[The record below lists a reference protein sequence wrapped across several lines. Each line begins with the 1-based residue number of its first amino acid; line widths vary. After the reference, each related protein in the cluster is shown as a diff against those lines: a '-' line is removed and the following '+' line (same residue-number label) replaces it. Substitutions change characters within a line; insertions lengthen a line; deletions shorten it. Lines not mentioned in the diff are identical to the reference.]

1 MNEHGDTM
9 ARRSFLAGTVAAA
22 AAVSAGR
29 GLGAESA
36 KEARAN
42 AGGVSLR
49 DKFFGCIAGCHIGSA
64 MGAPVEGWSYE
75 RIEKEYGLLDKLLPY
90 SHYGKKDWV
99 REPGTTEDGVERQK
113 LMITAILEKQ
123 DRINAEDLRRAW
135 VDHMNPN
142 AAGLVSEPFEGALLA
157 MAKTHIPAS
166 DIGKYC
172 DYSGLVS
179 LSRSCH
185 PIGLI
190 NAGDIRG
197 AIDDIREVG
206 QLYNTANSRGIL
218 WAEVTVTA
226 IAAATKS
233 GATVDSVIGAVFDNC
248 DKVDTRSSA
257 RRHSRRNRAG
267 AETHRQL
274 QRCARD
280 APEVRRHLQRHGDR
294 LAHSYANEMVTK
306 AICVLRMTKGNTWE
320 AMKAGVNMGRD
331 TDCLTAVA
339 AGMSGAL
346 SGAGSIPPEIIRQA
360 DHATSVN
367 PHTNSKRTL
376 RETSDGLYNAFKARL
391 ARMKT
396 YIDEMDAASDAS
408 QRRFIRRSR
417 VKAGVSAKL
426 SSFARK
432 LPLQLSLVTAAAPVP
447 TSGGC

>member
-1 MNEHGDTM
+1 MRENPDMM
-9 ARRSFLAGTVAAA
+9 ARRSFLGGALAVAA
-22 AAVSAGR
+22 VGSVP
-29 GLGAESA
+29 
-36 KEARAN
+36 ARARPEP
-42 AGGVSLR
+42 AEGASKETPRGVSLQ

-75 RIEKEYGLLDKLLPY
+75 RIEREHGLLDKLRSY
-90 SHYGKKDWV
+90 TAYGKRDWV

-113 LMITAILEKQ
+113 LMITAIIEKQ

-142 AAGLVSEPFEGALLA
+142 AAGLVSEPFEGPLLA
-157 MAKTHIPAS
+157 MAKTHIVAA

-190 NAGDIRG
+190 NAGDVHG

-218 WAEVTVTA
+218 WAEVTVVA
-226 IAAATKS
+226 IAAATKP
-233 GATVDSVIGAVFDNC
+233 GATVDSVIGVVFDNC
-248 DKVDTRSSA
+248 DEVDTRFFRPA
-257 RRHSRRNRAG
+257 GIRGEIERALKLTADCTDVRDMRRKFDSLYSGAG
-267 AETHRQL
+267 LVYAQ
-274 QRCARD
+274 
-280 APEVRRHLQRHGDR
+280 
-294 LAHSYANEMVTK
+294 SYANEIVTK

-339 AGMSGAL
+339 AGITGAL
-346 SGAGSIPPEIIRQA
+346 SGAGSIPPEIIKQV
-360 DHATSVN
+360 DYATSVN

-376 RETSDGLYNAFKARL
+376 RESSDGLYNAFKARL
-391 ARMKT
+391 TKMKT
-396 YIDEMDAASDAS
+396 YAQEMDA
-408 QRRFIRRSR
+408 
-417 VKAGVSAKL
+417 
-426 SSFARK
+426 
-432 LPLQLSLVTAAAPVP
+432 T
-447 TSGGC
+447 

>member
-1 MNEHGDTM
+1 
-9 ARRSFLAGTVAAA
+9 LAVAGAAA
-22 AAVSAGR
+22 TGNGR
-29 GLGAESA
+29 ALGQATQTGSVA
-36 KEARAN
+36 
-42 AGGVSLR
+42 LR
-49 DKFFGCIAGCHIGSA
+49 EKFFGCIAGCHIGSA
-64 MGAPVEGWSYE
+64 MGAPVEGWSYD
-75 RIEKEYGLLDKLLPY
+75 RIEKEHGLLDRLLPY
-90 SHYGKKDWV
+90 SHYGRKDWV

-113 LMITAILEKQ
+113 LMITAIIEKQ

-157 MAKTHIPAS
+157 MARTHIPAT

-197 AIDDIREVG
+197 AIDDVREVG
-206 QLYNTANSRGIL
+206 QLYNTANSRGVL

-226 IAAATKS
+226 IAAATKP

-248 DKVDTRSSA
+248 DKVDTRFFRPAGIRGEIERALSLTADCSDVRDM
-257 RRHSRRNRAG
+257 RRKFDSMYSG
-267 AETHRQL
+267 SGM
-274 QRCARD
+274 
-280 APEVRRHLQRHGDR
+280 VY
-294 LAHSYANEMVTK
+294 AHSYANEIVAK
-306 AICVLRMTKGNTWE
+306 AICVLQMTQGNTWE

-339 AGMSGAL
+339 AGICGAL
-346 SGAGSIPPEIIRQA
+346 SGADSIPAEILKQA

-376 RETSDGLYNAFKARL
+376 RENSDGLYNAFKARL
-391 ARMKT
+391 ARMKA
-396 YIDEMDAASDAS
+396 YADEMDHA
-408 QRRFIRRSR
+408 
-417 VKAGVSAKL
+417 
-426 SSFARK
+426 
-432 LPLQLSLVTAAAPVP
+432 
-447 TSGGC
+447 

>member
-1 MNEHGDTM
+1 MNEHGGAM
-9 ARRSFLAGTVAAA
+9 ARRSFLAGTVAAVA
-22 AAVSAGR
+22 ASAASAGQ
-29 GLGAESA
+29 GT
-36 KEARAN
+36 KETKGN
-42 AGGVSLR
+42 TGGVSLR
-49 DKFFGCIAGCHIGSA
+49 EKFFGCIAGCHIGSA
-64 MGAPVEGWSYE
+64 MGAPVEGWPYE
-75 RIEKEYGLLDKLLPY
+75 RIEKEHGLLDKLLPY
-90 SHYGKKDWV
+90 SAYGKRDWV

-123 DRINAEDLRRAW
+123 DRINADLRRAW

-190 NAGDIRG
+190 NAGDVRG
-197 AIDDIREVG
+197 AIDDIREIG

-248 DKVDTRSSA
+248 DKVDTRFFRPA
-257 RRHSRRNRAG
+257 GIRGEIERALKHT
-267 AETHRQL
+267 ADCSDVRQMR
-274 QRCARD
+274 QKFD
-280 APEVRRHLQRHGDR
+280 ALYSGTGIVY
-294 LAHSYANEMVTK
+294 AHSYANEIVTK

-339 AGMSGAL
+339 GGISGAL
-346 SGAGSIPPEIIRQA
+346 SGADSIPSEIIKQA
-360 DHATSVN
+360 DYATSVN

-376 RETSDGLYNAFKARL
+376 RETSDGLYNAFKTRL

-396 YIDEMDAASDAS
+396 YISEMDA
-408 QRRFIRRSR
+408 
-417 VKAGVSAKL
+417 V
-426 SSFARK
+426 
-432 LPLQLSLVTAAAPVP
+432 
-447 TSGGC
+447 

>member
-1 MNEHGDTM
+1 MGSLAVAGAASVPNGSAAEQV
-9 ARRSFLAGTVAAA
+9 ARTSQV
-22 AAVSAGR
+22 
-29 GLGAESA
+29 GLRE
-36 KEARAN
+36 
-42 AGGVSLR
+42 
-49 DKFFGCIAGCHIGSA
+49 KFFGCIAGCHIGSA
-64 MGAPVEGWSYE
+64 MGAPVEGWSYD
-75 RIEKEYGLLDKLLPY
+75 RIEKEHGLLDKLLPY
-90 SHYGKKDWV
+90 SHYGRKDWV

-157 MAKTHIPAS
+157 MAKTHIPAG

-190 NAGDIRG
+190 NAGDIQG

-226 IAAATKS
+226 IAAATKP

-248 DKVDTRSSA
+248 DKVDTRFFRTAGIRGELERALSLTA
-257 RRHSRRNRAG
+257 GCADVRDMRRKFDSMYSG
-267 AETHRQL
+267 SGM
-274 QRCARD
+274 
-280 APEVRRHLQRHGDR
+280 VY
-294 LAHSYANEMVTK
+294 AHSYANEIVTK
-306 AICVLRMTKGNTWE
+306 AICVLRMTQGNTWE

-339 AGMSGAL
+339 AGICGAL
-346 SGAGSIPPEIIRQA
+346 SGADSIPPGIIKQA
-360 DHATSVN
+360 DYATSLN

-376 RETSDGLYNAFKARL
+376 RENSDGLYNAFKTRL
-391 ARMKT
+391 AKMKT
-396 YIDEMDAASDAS
+396 YAGEMEDA
-408 QRRFIRRSR
+408 
-417 VKAGVSAKL
+417 
-426 SSFARK
+426 
-432 LPLQLSLVTAAAPVP
+432 
-447 TSGGC
+447 

>member
-1 MNEHGDTM
+1 MGQQVDAI
-9 ARRSFLAGTVAAA
+9 ARRSFLMGSLAAG
-22 AAVSAGR
+22 AAVSASR
-29 GLGAESA
+29 GLAAGQSDPI
-36 KEARAN
+36 RPN
-42 AGGVSLR
+42 AGPVSLR

-75 RIEKEYGLLDKLLPY
+75 RIEQEHGLLEKLLPY

-113 LMITAILEKQ
+113 LMITAIIEKQ

-135 VDHMNPN
+135 VEHMNPN

-157 MAKTHIPAS
+157 MAKTHIPAT

-190 NAGDIRG
+190 NAGDIQG
-197 AIDDIREVG
+197 AIDDVREVG

-226 IAAATKS
+226 IAAATKP
-233 GATVDSVIGAVFDNC
+233 GATVDRVIGAVFDDC
-248 DKVDTRSSA
+248 DKVDTRFFRPAGIRGELDRALKLTADCSDVRQM
-257 RRHSRRNRAG
+257 RRKFDSIYSG
-267 AETHRQL
+267 SGI
-274 QRCARD
+274 
-280 APEVRRHLQRHGDR
+280 VY
-294 LAHSYANEMVTK
+294 AHSYANEIVTK
-306 AICVLRMTKGNTWE
+306 AICVLRMTQGNAWE

-339 AGMSGAL
+339 AGICGAL
-346 SGAGSIPPEIIRQA
+346 SGADSIPPQIIKQA
-360 DHATSVN
+360 DYATSVN

-376 RETSDGLYNAFKARL
+376 RETSDGLYDAFKARL

-396 YIDEMDAASDAS
+396 YIGQMDEA
-408 QRRFIRRSR
+408 
-417 VKAGVSAKL
+417 
-426 SSFARK
+426 
-432 LPLQLSLVTAAAPVP
+432 
-447 TSGGC
+447 